1 VAETERMERAGEI
14 DLAPVPSGKSWD
26 LAGMEKLS
34 TSAVAGKVLAAM
46 GDEDPDIVVLTADLK
61 FSNQTVDFER
71 AHPERFV
78 NVGISE
84 QHMVSMAAGMASVGL
99 KPYVATFAPFV
110 GLLAGEHIRTD
121 LAYPGLP
128 VRVIAHHAGIA
139 IGFYGTSHHATEDLG
154 LMRSIAGLT
163 VVCPC
168 DATATEAA
176 LRQTADLPGPVYF
189 RVGRGRDVPVY
200 DALPECH
207 WKFGEATVLREGG
220 DLTIVANGV
229 TVSGALEA
237 ARALVAEGIEA
248 SVIDAHTVRPFDD
261 ATIAEYAAGRL
272 AASGDFRAIRRLMTS
287 RPHVFVVRSGDDRRL
302 ATALIGRPAVRG
314 VELTPDGLQVQASDY
329 GAFSLDITRLARD
342 EGIRLRELLPA
353 DESLESVFAY
363 LVAS

>member
-1 VAETERMERAGEI
+1 VAEREDFTV
-14 DLAPVPSGKSWD
+14 APVPSGESWD
-26 LAGMEKLS
+26 LAGLEAIS
-34 TSAVAGKVLAAM
+34 ESAVAGKVLAAM

-71 AHPERFV
+71 AHPERFI

-84 QHMVSMAAGMASVGL
+84 QHMVTMAAGMASVGM

-200 DALPECH
+200 DALPDGH
-207 WKFGEATVLREGG
+207 WKFGEATVLREGA

-237 ARALVAEGIEA
+237 ARALVGEGIEA
-248 SVIDAHTVRPFDD
+248 SVIDAHTVRPFDGD
-261 ATIAEYAAGRL
+261 TIAEYAGR
-272 AASGDFRAIRRLMTS
+272 SKRLLVAEE
-287 RPHVFVVRSGDDRRL
+287 HNVVGGV
-302 ATALIGRPAVRG
+302 ATACAEALVEHGLADVRMARIGMPADEYSLIGPPTHLYRHYDM
-314 VELTPDGLQVQASDY
+314 DGA
-329 GAFSLDITRLARD
+329 
-342 EGIRLRELLPA
+342 GIEKKARELLGI
-353 DESLESVFAY
+353 
-363 LVAS
+363 

>member
-1 VAETERMERAGEI
+1 
-14 DLAPVPSGKSWD
+14 
-26 LAGMEKLS
+26 MEKLS

-61 FSNQTVDFER
+61 YSNQTVDFER
-71 AHPERFV
+71 AHPDRFV

-84 QHMVSMAAGMASVGL
+84 QHMVTMAAGMASVGL

-110 GLLAGEHIRTD
+110 GLLAGEQIRTD

-154 LMRSIAGLT
+154 LMRSIANLT

-189 RVGRGRDVPVY
+189 RVGRGRDVDVY
-200 DALPECH
+200 DSRPGAWRL
-207 WKFGEATVLREGG
+207 GEAAVLREGD
-220 DLTIVANGV
+220 DLTIVGNGI
-229 TVSGALEA
+229 TVSAGLEA
-237 ARALVAEGIEA
+237 ADALAAAGVEA

-261 ATIAEYAAGRL
+261 ATIAAHAGRSGRLLVAEEHNVVGGVASACTEALVEHGLAGVRMARIGMPADEYSLIGPPTHLYRHYGMDAAGIE
-272 AASGDFRAIRRLMTS
+272 AKA
-287 RPHVFVVRSGDDRRL
+287 
-302 ATALIGRPAVRG
+302 
-314 VELTPDGLQVQASDY
+314 
-329 GAFSLDITRLARD
+329 
-342 EGIRLRELLPA
+342 RELLA
-353 DESLESVFAY
+353 V
-363 LVAS
+363 

>member
-1 VAETERMERAGEI
+1 VAEFEGV
-14 DLAPVPSGKSWD
+14 DFAPVPSGKSWD
-26 LAGMEKLS
+26 LAGMELLS
-34 TSAVAGKVLAAM
+34 TSAVSGKVLAAM
-46 GDEDPDIVVLTADLK
+46 GEEDPDIVVLTADLK

-71 AHPERFV
+71 AHPERFI

-84 QHMVSMAAGMASVGL
+84 QHMVTMAAGMASVGL

-168 DATATEAA
+168 DAIATERA

-200 DALPECH
+200 DVMPAGH
-207 WKFGEATVLREGG
+207 WKFGSAAVLREGG

-229 TVSGALEA
+229 TVSAALEA
-237 ARALVAEGIEA
+237 ARGLSDDGIEA
-248 SVIDAHTVRPFDD
+248 SVIDAHTVRPFDG
-261 ATIAEYAAGRL
+261 ATIAEYAGR
-272 AASGDFRAIRRLMTS
+272 SKRLLVAEE
-287 RPHVFVVRSGDDRRL
+287 HNVVGGV
-302 ATALIGRPAVRG
+302 ATACAEALVEHGLADVRVARIGMPADEYSLIGPPTHLYRHYG
-314 VELTPDGLQVQASDY
+314 MDGA
-329 GAFSLDITRLARD
+329 
-342 EGIRLRELLPA
+342 GIEKKARELLG
-353 DESLESVFAY
+353 F
-363 LVAS
+363 

>member
-1 VAETERMERAGEI
+1 VAERESI
-14 DLAPVPSGKSWD
+14 DAAPVPSGDSWD
-26 LAGMEKLS
+26 LAGLELLS
-34 TSAVAGKVLAAM
+34 NSAVAGKVLAAM

-71 AHPERFV
+71 AHPERFI

-84 QHMVSMAAGMASVGL
+84 QHMVTMAAGMASVGM

-128 VRVIAHHAGIA
+128 VRIIAHHAGIA

-189 RVGRGRDVPVY
+189 RVGRGRDFDVY
-200 DALPECH
+200 DGRPGA
-207 WKFGEATVLREGG
+207 WRFGEAAVLREGG

-237 ARALVAEGIEA
+237 AAALAADGVETT
-248 SVIDAHTVRPFDD
+248 VIDAHTVRPFDG
-261 ATIAEYAAGRL
+261 ATIAEHAGR
-272 AASGDFRAIRRLMTS
+272 SGRLLVAEE
-287 RPHVFVVRSGDDRRL
+287 HNVVGGV
-302 ATALIGRPAVRG
+302 ATACAEALVEHGLAGVRMARIGMPADEYSLIGPPTHLYRHYG
-314 VELTPDGLQVQASDY
+314 MDGA
-329 GAFSLDITRLARD
+329 
-342 EGIRLRELLPA
+342 GIEKKARELLG
-353 DESLESVFAY
+353 S
-363 LVAS
+363 

>member
-1 VAETERMERAGEI
+1 VAEREGIEA
-14 DLAPVPSGKSWD
+14 APVPSGDSWD
-26 LAGMEKLS
+26 LAGMERLS

-71 AHPERFV
+71 AHPERFI

-84 QHMVSMAAGMASVGL
+84 QHMVTMAAGMASVGM

-128 VRVIAHHAGIA
+128 VRIIAHHAGIA

-189 RVGRGRDVPVY
+189 RVGRGRDVDVY
-200 DALPECH
+200 DERPGA
-207 WKFGEATVLREGG
+207 WRFGEAAVLREGD

-237 ARALVAEGIEA
+237 AAALAADGVEA
-248 SVIDAHTVRPFDD
+248 TVIDAHTVRPFDD
-261 ATIAEYAAGRL
+261 ATIAEHAGRSGRLLVAEEHNVVGGVASACAEALVEHGL
-272 AASGDFRAIRRLMTS
+272 AG
-287 RPHVFVVRSGDDRRL
+287 VRMARIGMPADEYS
-302 ATALIGRPAVRG
+302 LIGPPTHLYRHYG
-314 VELTPDGLQVQASDY
+314 MDGA
-329 GAFSLDITRLARD
+329 
-342 EGIRLRELLPA
+342 GIEKKARELLG
-353 DESLESVFAY
+353 S
-363 LVAS
+363 

>member
-1 VAETERMERAGEI
+1 VAERERI
-14 DLAPVPSGKSWD
+14 DAAPVPSGKSWD
-26 LAGMEKLS
+26 LAGLEQLS
-34 TSAVAGKVLAAM
+34 NSAVAGKVLAAM

-71 AHPERFV
+71 AHPERFI

-84 QHMVSMAAGMASVGL
+84 QHMVTMAAGMASVGM

-128 VRVIAHHAGIA
+128 VRIIAHHAGIA

-189 RVGRGRDVPVY
+189 RVGRGRDVDVY
-200 DALPECH
+200 DERPGA
-207 WKFGEATVLREGG
+207 WRFGEAAVLREGG

-237 ARALVAEGIEA
+237 AAALAADGVEA
-248 SVIDAHTVRPFDD
+248 TVIDAHTVRPFDG
-261 ATIAEYAAGRL
+261 ATIAEHAGR
-272 AASGDFRAIRRLMTS
+272 SGRLLVAEE
-287 RPHVFVVRSGDDRRL
+287 HNVVGGV
-302 ATALIGRPAVRG
+302 ATACAEALVEHGLAGVRMARIGMPADEYSLIGPPTHLYRHYG
-314 VELTPDGLQVQASDY
+314 MDGA
-329 GAFSLDITRLARD
+329 
-342 EGIRLRELLPA
+342 GIEKKARELL
-353 DESLESVFAY
+353 DS
-363 LVAS
+363 

>member
-1 VAETERMERAGEI
+1 VAERESI
-14 DLAPVPSGKSWD
+14 DAAPAPSGDSWD
-26 LAGMEKLS
+26 LAGLERLS
-34 TSAVAGKVLAAM
+34 NSAVAGKVLAAM

-71 AHPERFV
+71 AHPERFI

-84 QHMVSMAAGMASVGL
+84 QHMVTMAAGMASVGM

-128 VRVIAHHAGIA
+128 VRIIAHHAGIA

-189 RVGRGRDVPVY
+189 RVGRGRDVDVY
-200 DALPECH
+200 DGRPGA
-207 WKFGEATVLREGG
+207 WRFGEAAVLREGG

-237 ARALVAEGIEA
+237 AAALAADGVEA
-248 SVIDAHTVRPFDD
+248 TVIDAHTVRPFDD
-261 ATIAEYAAGRL
+261 ATIAEHAGR
-272 AASGDFRAIRRLMTS
+272 SGRLLVAEE
-287 RPHVFVVRSGDDRRL
+287 HNVVGGV
-302 ATALIGRPAVRG
+302 ATACAEALVEHGLAGVRMARIGMPADEYSLIGPPTHLYRHYG
-314 VELTPDGLQVQASDY
+314 MDGA
-329 GAFSLDITRLARD
+329 
-342 EGIRLRELLPA
+342 GIEKKARELLG
-353 DESLESVFAY
+353 S
-363 LVAS
+363 

>member
-1 VAETERMERAGEI
+1 VAELEGVEF
-14 DLAPVPSGKSWD
+14 APVPSGDSWD
-26 LAGMEKLS
+26 LAGMELLS
-34 TSAVAGKVLAAM
+34 KSAVAGKVLAAM

-71 AHPERFV
+71 AHPERFI

-84 QHMVSMAAGMASVGL
+84 QHMVTMAAGMASVGM

-128 VRVIAHHAGIA
+128 VRIIAHHAGIA

-189 RVGRGRDVPVY
+189 RVGRGRDVDVY
-200 DALPECH
+200 DERPGA
-207 WKFGEATVLREGG
+207 WRFGEAAVLREGD
-220 DLTIVANGV
+220 DLTIVANGI

-237 ARALVAEGIEA
+237 AAALAADGVEA
-248 SVIDAHTVRPFDD
+248 TVIDAHHVRPFDD
-261 ATIAEYAAGRL
+261 ATIAEHAGRSGRLLVAEEHNVVGGVASACAETLVEHGL
-272 AASGDFRAIRRLMTS
+272 AGVKMARIGMPADEYS
-287 RPHVFVVRSGDDRRL
+287 
-302 ATALIGRPAVRG
+302 LIGPPTHLYRHYDM
-314 VELTPDGLQVQASDY
+314 DGA
-329 GAFSLDITRLARD
+329 
-342 EGIRLRELLPA
+342 GIETKARELLG
-353 DESLESVFAY
+353 S
-363 LVAS
+363 

>member
-1 VAETERMERAGEI
+1 MAEMERARGI

-189 RVGRGRDVPVY
+189 RVGRGRDVDVY
-200 DALPECH
+200 DSQPEGT
-207 WKFGEATVLREGG
+207 WRFSEAAVLREGG
-220 DLTIVANGV
+220 DLTIVANGI

-237 ARALVAEGIEA
+237 AGALGADGIEA
-248 SVIDAHTVRPFDD
+248 AVIDAHTVRPFDD
-261 ATIAEYAAGRL
+261 ATIAKYAGRSKRLLVAEEHNVVGGVASACAEALVEHGL
-272 AASGDFRAIRRLMTS
+272 AD
-287 RPHVFVVRSGDDRRL
+287 VKL
-302 ATALIGRPAVRG
+302 ARIGMPADEYSLIGPPTHLYRH
-314 VELTPDGLQVQASDY
+314 Y
-329 GAFSLDITRLARD
+329 GMDAG
-342 EGIRLRELLPA
+342 GIEAKARELLA
-353 DESLESVFAY
+353 RH
-363 LVAS
+363 

>member
-1 VAETERMERAGEI
+1 MAELEGVHV
-14 DLAPVPSGKSWD
+14 APVPSGKSWD
-26 LAGMEKLS
+26 LAGMAQLS
-34 TSAVAGKVLAAM
+34 QSFVAGKVLAAM
-46 GDEDPDIVVLTADLK
+46 ADEDPDIVVLTADLK

-154 LMRSIAGLT
+154 LMRSIANMT

-176 LRQTADLPGPVYF
+176 LHQTADLPGPVYF
-189 RVGRGRDVPVY
+189 RLGRGRDLDVY
-200 DALPECH
+200 DSLPPGT
-207 WKFGEATVLREGG
+207 WRFGEAAVLREGA
-220 DLTIVANGV
+220 DLTIVANGI
-229 TVSGALEA
+229 TVAAALEA
-237 ARALVAEGIEA
+237 ARALSADHVEA
-248 SVIDAHTVRPFDD
+248 SVIDAHTVRPFDG
-261 ATIAEYAAGRL
+261 ATIAEYAGRSGRL
-272 AASGDFRAIRRLMTS
+272 LVAEEHNVVGGVASACAEALVEHG
-287 RPHVFVVRSGDDRRL
+287 L
-302 ATALIGRPAVRG
+302 ADVKLARIGMPADEYSLIGPPTHLYRH
-314 VELTPDGLQVQASDY
+314 Y
-329 GAFSLDITRLARD
+329 GMDAA
-342 EGIRLRELLPA
+342 GIETKARELLA
-353 DESLESVFAY
+353 
-363 LVAS
+363 